1 MSRTGLKALLYSRNA
16 LVKLVFRLYFLLKGG
31 CCMPTVLSED
41 FSTNDG
47 GWGANADAAG
57 FTYVPVAGNDGGYI
71 TATDTVGGAT
81 WYFTSGPAFEGDLSI
96 FVGGSLSY
104 TLRQA
109 NTNSQYED
117 TEVLIVGASRTIG
130 FDLPIDQH
138 PGLDWTLYDIALTA
152 SAGWFD
158 VADDTPVSDAEFAAV
173 LADVQDL
180 QIRGEYRSGGDTA
193 QLDDV
198 ILTSADDGTGGSGGG
213 APNPYRDGFATSDDG
228 WRITADGQ
236 DAMWV
241 ATGGKTNGYLQA
253 SDQPAGAVWFFK
265 TPVEFAGDY
274 TAFSG
279 GSLNYS
285 LFQTSLSS
293 QFDDVDA
300 KLIATDG
307 RELVIDLPA
316 DARPGLDW
324 TDYSIALDSTGGWFD
339 PDTGVAATNAE
350 ITSVLAALDSIE
362 IRGEYRSG
370 PDTAGLDDF
379 ALLGAGQLLEDF
391 SQAGGN
397 GPDTL
402 TGTTGDDELSGGGG
416 DDSLSGGPGN
426 DTLTGGEGTDTARYS
441 GDQDSYTLQITP
453 DGFVLDDRRDGG
465 DGTDTLQGFEF
476 LDFEGGS
483 YFDGG
488 AGDLTLFDL
497 RQFADFATLTPED
510 FRTFVEIYIA
520 YFDRAPDAVGL
531 YFWGTVLAKGQ
542 LTLEQIADDFFT
554 QPETQATYPDLS
566 NNTLFAQEV
575 YQNVL
580 GRDFDAAGL
589 NFWVGALD
597 GGFVTKSQFIL
608 ELLDGVDAPA
618 QPGDSAETIAQRA
631 LDAQYLETKT
641 DLGIYYSVI
650 LGMSDV
656 EDARDAM
663 ALFTG
668 SAASV
673 TAARAEMDADY
684 AEALDPV
691 SGEFLMPLVGVVD
704 DPFMV

>member
-1 MSRTGLKALLYSRNA
+1 
-16 LVKLVFRLYFLLKGG
+16 
-31 CCMPTVLSED
+31 MPTVLSEN
-41 FSTNDG
+41 FNTNDG
-47 GWGANADAAG
+47 GWNTNADARD
-57 FTYVPVAGNDGGYI
+57 FTHVPLSGGMGGYVEAFDRVSGDI
-71 TATDTVGGAT
+71 WYFVGGAP
-81 WYFTSGPAFEGDLSI
+81 FTGDLALFAGGTLEYSI
-96 FVGGSLSY
+96 
-104 TLRQA
+104 RQA
-109 NTNSQYED
+109 SATNQFD
-117 TEVLIVGASRTIG
+117 AVDVILVGADRSIG
-130 FDLPIDQH
+130 FDFPIDQN
-138 PGLDWTLYDIALTA
+138 PGEDWTDYSLSLTA
-152 SAGWFD
+152 AAGWFD
-158 VADDTPVSDAEFAAV
+158 LVTDALLTDAEIEAV
-173 LADVQDL
+173 LGDLQAL
-180 QIRGEYRSGGDTA
+180 QIRGEYRTGPDSA
-193 QLDDV
+193 QLDEV
-198 ILTSADDGTGGSGGG
+198 TLTSLEGAGGGGGTGTS
-213 APNPYRDGFATSDDG
+213 APYRDGFATGDDG

-236 DAMWV
+236 DAVWMP
-241 ATGGKTNGYLQA
+241 TGGKTNGYLQA
-253 SDQPAGAVWFFK
+253 SDRPSGDVWFFK
-265 TPVEFAGDY
+265 TPVAFSGDY
-274 TAFSG
+274 SAFSG

-293 QFDDVDA
+293 QFDDIDA

-324 TDYSIALDSTGGWFD
+324 TDYTIALDTTGGWFD
-339 PDTGVAATNAE
+339 PATGLAASNAE
-350 ITSVLAALDSIE
+350 ITAVLADLDSIE
-362 IRGEYRSG
+362 IRGEYRVG

-379 ALLGAGQLLEDF
+379 ALLGAGQVLEDF

-397 GPDTL
+397 GPDVL
-402 TGTTGDDELSGGGG
+402 TGTDGPDELSGGGG
-416 DDSLSGGPGN
+416 DDTVTGGPGN

-465 DGTDTLQGFEF
+465 DGTDTLNGFEF

-483 YFDGG
+483 TFDGG

-510 FRTFVEIYIA
+510 FRIFVEIYIA

-531 YFWGTVLAKGQ
+531 FFWGTVLAKGQ
-542 LTLEQIADDFFT
+542 LTLEQIADDFFN
-554 QPETQATYPDLS
+554 QPETQAAYPDLS
-566 NNTLFAQEV
+566 NNTLFAQQV

-608 ELLDGVDAPA
+608 ELLEGVDAPA

-656 EDARDAM
+656 DGARDSM

-668 SAASV
+668 TAASV
-673 TAARAEMDADY
+673 LAARAEMDADY

-691 SGEFLMPLVGVVD
+691 NGEFLMPLVGVVD
-704 DPFMV
+704 DPFMM

>member
-1 MSRTGLKALLYSRNA
+1 
-16 LVKLVFRLYFLLKGG
+16 
-31 CCMPTVLSED
+31 MPTILSED
-41 FSTNDG
+41 FNTNDG

-71 TATDTVGGAT
+71 TATDSVGGDT
-81 WYFTSGPAFEGDLSI
+81 WYFTSGPDFEGDLSSFI
-96 FVGGSLSY
+96 GGTLSY
-104 TLRQA
+104 TIRQA
-109 NTNSQYED
+109 NTNSQYDD

-130 FDLPIDQH
+130 FNLPIDQH
-138 PGLDWTLYDIALTA
+138 PGLDWTPYDIALTA

-158 VADDTPVSDAEFAAV
+158 MADGTPLSDVEFAAV
-173 LADVQDL
+173 LANVQDL

-198 ILTSADDGTGGSGGG
+198 TLTGLDDGTGGGSGGS
-213 APNPYRDGFATSDDG
+213 PDPYRDGFAASDDG

-236 DAMWV
+236 DAMWI

-253 SDQPAGAVWFFK
+253 SDRPSGDVWFFK
-265 TPVEFAGDY
+265 TPVEFSGDY
-274 TAFSG
+274 SSFSG

-300 KLIATDG
+300 KLIAGDG
-307 RELVIDLPA
+307 RVLVVDLPA
-316 DARPGLDW
+316 DTQPGLDW
-324 TDYSIALDSTGGWFD
+324 TDYTIALDDTGNWFD
-339 PDTGVAATNAE
+339 PDTGIAATNAE
-350 ITSVLAALDSIE
+350 IDAVLADLDSIE

-370 PDTAGLDDF
+370 SDTAGLDDF

-402 TGTTGDDELSGGGG
+402 TGSDGADDLSGGGG
-416 DDSLSGGPGN
+416 DDTFEGGAGN
-426 DTLTGGEGTDTARYS
+426 DTLEGGEGTDTARYS

-453 DGFVLDDRRDGG
+453 NGFVLDDRRDAG
-465 DGTDTLQGFEF
+465 DGTDTLEGFEF

-497 RQFADFATLTPED
+497 RQFADFATLEESD
-510 FRTFVEIYIA
+510 FRTFVEMYIA

-554 QPETQATYPDLS
+554 QPETQAAYPDLS
-566 NNTLFAQEV
+566 DNTGFAQQV

-580 GRDFDAAGL
+580 GREFDQDGL
-589 NFWVGALD
+589 DFWVGVLD
-597 GGFVTKSQFIL
+597 SGAYSKSQFIL
-608 ELLDGVDAPA
+608 DLLEGVYAPP
-618 QPGDSAETIAQRA
+618 QPEDSAETIAQRA

-656 EDARDAM
+656 EDARDSM
-663 ALFTG
+663 DLFDGTPAG
-668 SAASV
+668 IL
-673 TAARAEMDADY
+673 AARAEMDADY
-684 AEALDPV
+684 AEALDPAN
-691 SGEFLMPLVGVVD
+691 GEFLMPLVGVVD

>member
-1 MSRTGLKALLYSRNA
+1 
-16 LVKLVFRLYFLLKGG
+16 
-31 CCMPTVLSED
+31 MPTVLRED
-41 FSTNDG
+41 FNTNDG
-47 GWGANADAAG
+47 GWSANADAQS
-57 FTYVPVAGNDGGYI
+57 FSYIPVSGADGGYVEGVDR
-71 TATDTVGGAT
+71 TSGDVWYFVGGLP
-81 WYFTSGPAFEGDLSI
+81 FTGDLSE
-96 FVGGSLSY
+96 FAGGTLEYS
-104 TLRQA
+104 LRQA
-109 NTNSQYED
+109 SATSQFD
-117 TEVLIVGASRTIG
+117 DVDVIIVGADRSIG
-130 FDLPIDQH
+130 FDFPLEQN
-138 PGLDWTLYDIALTA
+138 PGEDWTTYNIDLTA
-152 SAGWFD
+152 EVGWFD
-158 VADDTPVSDAEFAAV
+158 LVTDAVLSDAEIAAV
-173 LADVQDL
+173 LSDVQAL
-180 QIRGEYRSGGDTA
+180 QIRGEYRTGPDSA

-198 ILTSADDGTGGSGGG
+198 ILTSVDTGTGSGT
-213 APNPYRDGFATSDDG
+213 PDPYRDGFATSDDG

-236 DAMWV
+236 DAIWV

-253 SDQPAGAVWFFK
+253 SDRPAGNVWFFK
-265 TPVEFAGDY
+265 TPVDFSGDY
-274 TAFSG
+274 TAFFG

-293 QFDDVDA
+293 QFDDIDA

-324 TDYSIALDSTGGWFD
+324 TDYTIALDSTGGWFD
-339 PDTGVAATNAE
+339 PDNGIAATNAE
-350 ITSVLAALDSIE
+350 IDAVLAALDSIE
-362 IRGEYRSG
+362 IRGEYRTGS
-370 PDTAGLDDF
+370 DTAGLDDF

-397 GPDTL
+397 GPDAL
-402 TGTTGDDELSGGGG
+402 NGTTGDDELSGGGG

-426 DTLTGGEGTDTARYS
+426 DTLTGGEGTDTAQYS

-453 DGFVLDDRRDGG
+453 NGFVLDDRRDGG

-531 YFWGTVLAKGQ
+531 FFWGTVLAKGAR
-542 LTLEQIADDFFT
+542 TVEEIADEFFG
-554 QPETQATYPDLS
+554 QPETQATYPDLTD
-566 NNTLFAQEV
+566 NVAFASAV

-580 GRDFDAAGL
+580 GREFDQAGL
-589 NFWVGALD
+589 EFWVDLLD
-597 GGFVTKSQFIL
+597 RGVITQGGFILDIL
-608 ELLDGVDAPA
+608 EGVDAPA

-656 EDARDAM
+656 QDARDAM
-663 ALFTG
+663 ALYDGTP
-668 SAASV
+668 ASV
-673 TAARAEMDADY
+673 TAARAAMDADY

-691 SGEFLMPLVGVVD
+691 NGEFLMPLVGVVD

>member
-1 MSRTGLKALLYSRNA
+1 
-16 LVKLVFRLYFLLKGG
+16 
-31 CCMPTVLSED
+31 MPTILSEN
-41 FSTNDG
+41 FNTSDG
-47 GWGANADAAG
+47 GWNTNADARD
-57 FTYVPVAGNDGGYI
+57 FTHVPLSGGMGGYVE
-71 TATDTVGGAT
+71 AFDRVSGDTWYFVGGAP
-81 WYFTSGPAFEGDLSI
+81 FTGDLSL
-96 FVGGSLSY
+96 FAGG
-104 TLRQA
+104 TLAYSIRQA
-109 NTNSQYED
+109 SATSQFD
-117 TEVLIVGASRTIG
+117 AVDVILVGADRSIG
-130 FDLPIDQH
+130 FDFPLDEN
-138 PGLDWTLYDIALTA
+138 PGEDWTDYSLSLTA
-152 SAGWFD
+152 AAGWFD
-158 VADDTPVSDAEFAAV
+158 LTTDAMLTDAEIAAV
-173 LADVQDL
+173 LGDVQSL
-180 QIRGEYRSGGDTA
+180 QIRGEYRTGSDSA

-198 ILTSADDGTGGSGGG
+198 ILTSLEGAGGG
-213 APNPYRDGFATSDDG
+213 GGTPGPYRDGFATSDDG

-236 DAMWV
+236 DAMWI

-253 SDQPAGAVWFFK
+253 SDRPSGDVWFFK
-265 TPVEFAGDY
+265 TPVEFSGDY
-274 TAFSG
+274 SSFSG

-285 LFQTSLSS
+285 LFQTRVSS

-307 RELVIDLPA
+307 RELVIDLPE
-316 DARPGLDW
+316 DTQPGLEW
-324 TDYSIALDSTGGWFD
+324 TDYTIALDSTGGWVD
-339 PDTGVAATNAE
+339 SDTGLAATNAE
-350 ITSVLAALDSIE
+350 ITAVLAALDSIE
-362 IRGEYRSG
+362 IRDEYRTGS
-370 PDTAGLDDF
+370 DTAGLDDF
-379 ALLGAGQLLEDF
+379 TLLGAGQLLEDF

-397 GPDTL
+397 GPDAL

-416 DDSLSGGPGN
+416 DDSLSGGPGD

-453 DGFVLDDRRDGG
+453 DGFVLDDRRDAG

-531 YFWGTVLAKGQ
+531 FFWGTVLAKGAR
-542 LTLEQIADDFFT
+542 TVEEIADEFFG
-554 QPETQATYPDLS
+554 QSETQATYPDLTD
-566 NNTLFAQEV
+566 NVAFASAV

-580 GRDFDAAGL
+580 GRDFDQAGL
-589 NFWVGALD
+589 NFWVDLLD
-597 GGFVTKSQFIL
+597 RGVITQGRFIL
-608 ELLDGVDAPA
+608 DILEGVDAAP

-656 EDARDAM
+656 DDARDSM

-668 SAASV
+668 TPASV
-673 TAARAEMDADY
+673 LAARAEMDADY
-684 AEALDPV
+684 AEALDPA

-704 DPFMV
+704 DPFMT

>member
-1 MSRTGLKALLYSRNA
+1 
-16 LVKLVFRLYFLLKGG
+16 
-31 CCMPTVLSED
+31 MPTVLRED
-41 FSTNDG
+41 FNTNDG
-47 GWGANADAAG
+47 GWGVNADAQS
-57 FTYVPVAGNDGGYI
+57 FSYIPVNGADGGYVEGVD
-71 TATDTVGGAT
+71 ATSGDVWYFVGGLP
-81 WYFTSGPAFEGDLSI
+81 FTGDLSE
-96 FVGGSLSY
+96 FAGGTLEYS
-104 TLRQA
+104 LRQA
-109 NTNSQYED
+109 SATSQFD
-117 TEVLIVGASRTIG
+117 DVDVIIVGATRSIG
-130 FDLPIDQH
+130 FDFPIEQN
-138 PGLDWTLYDIALTA
+138 PGTDWTTYNIDLTA
-152 SAGWFD
+152 GVGWYD
-158 VADDTPVSDAEFAAV
+158 LTTDAVLSDAEIAAV
-173 LADVQDL
+173 LGNVQSL
-180 QIRGEYRSGGDTA
+180 QIRGEYRTGADSA

-198 ILTSADDGTGGSGGG
+198 ILTSLDTGTGG
-213 APNPYRDGFATSDDG
+213 APNPYRDGFATNDDG

-241 ATGGKTNGYLQA
+241 PTGGKTNGYLQA
-253 SDQPAGAVWFFK
+253 SDRPSGDVWFFK
-265 TPVEFAGDY
+265 TPVAFSGDY
-274 TAFSG
+274 SAFSG

-293 QFDDVDA
+293 QFDDIDA

-307 RELVIDLPA
+307 RVLVIDLPA
-316 DARPGLDW
+316 DTRPGLDW

-339 PDTGVAATNAE
+339 PDTGLAATNAE
-350 ITSVLAALDSIE
+350 IDAVLAALDSIE
-362 IRGEYRSG
+362 IRGEYRTGS
-370 PDTAGLDDF
+370 DTAGLDDF

-402 TGTTGDDELSGGGG
+402 NGTTGDDELSGGGG

-453 DGFVLDDRRDGG
+453 DGFVLDDRRDAG

-531 YFWGTVLAKGQ
+531 FFWGTVLAKGQ

-554 QPETQATYPDLS
+554 QPETQMAYPDLS
-566 NNTLFAQEV
+566 NNTLFAQQV

-580 GRDFDAAGL
+580 GRDFDADGL

-608 ELLDGVDAPA
+608 ELLEGVDAPA
-618 QPGDSAETIAQRA
+618 QPTDSAETIAQRA

-663 ALFTG
+663 AIYDGT
-668 SAASV
+668 AASV

-704 DPFMV
+704 DPFMM

>member
-1 MSRTGLKALLYSRNA
+1 M
-16 LVKLVFRLYFLLKGG
+16 
-31 CCMPTVLSED
+31 VL
-41 FSTNDG
+41 
-47 GWGANADAAG
+47 
-57 FTYVPVAGNDGGYI
+57 
-71 TATDTVGGAT
+71 
-81 WYFTSGPAFEGDLSI
+81 
-96 FVGGSLSY
+96 
-104 TLRQA
+104 
-109 NTNSQYED
+109 
-117 TEVLIVGASRTIG
+117 
-130 FDLPIDQH
+130 
-138 PGLDWTLYDIALTA
+138 
-152 SAGWFD
+152 
-158 VADDTPVSDAEFAAV
+158 
-173 LADVQDL
+173 
-180 QIRGEYRSGGDTA
+180 
-193 QLDDV
+193 
-198 ILTSADDGTGGSGGG
+198 
-213 APNPYRDGFATSDDG
+213 
-228 WRITADGQ
+228 Q
-236 DAMWV
+236 DA
-241 ATGGKTNGYLQA
+241 
-253 SDQPAGAVWFFK
+253 
-265 TPVEFAGDY
+265 
-274 TAFSG
+274 G

-293 QFDDVDA
+293 QFDDIDA

-324 TDYSIALDSTGGWFD
+324 TDYSIALDSKGGWVD
-339 PDTGVAATNAE
+339 PDTGLAATNAE

-362 IRGEYRSG
+362 IRGEYRTGS
-370 PDTAGLDDF
+370 DTAGLDDF
-379 ALLGAGQLLEDF
+379 ALLGVGQVLEDF

-397 GPDTL
+397 GPDAL
-402 TGTTGDDELSGGGG
+402 DGTTGGDELSGAGG
-416 DDSLSGGPGN
+416 DDTVTGGPGY
-426 DTLTGGEGTDTARYS
+426 DTLSGGEGTDTARYS
-441 GDQDSYTLQITP
+441 GDQDSYTLM
-453 DGFVLDDRRDGG
+453 
-465 DGTDTLQGFEF
+465 GFEF

-542 LTLEQIADDFFT
+542 LTLEQIADDFFN
-554 QPETQATYPDLS
+554 QPETQAAYPDLS
-566 NNTLFAQEV
+566 NNTLFAQQV

-608 ELLDGVDAPA
+608 ALLEGVDAPA

-641 DLGIYYSVI
+641 DLGVYYAVI

-656 EDARDAM
+656 EDARDSM

-668 SAASV
+668 TPASV
-673 TAARAEMDADY
+673 QAARAEMDADF

-691 SGEFLMPLVGVVD
+691 TGEFLMPLVGVVD
-704 DPFMV
+704 DPFMA

>member
-1 MSRTGLKALLYSRNA
+1 
-16 LVKLVFRLYFLLKGG
+16 
-31 CCMPTVLSED
+31 MPTILSED
-41 FSTNDG
+41 FNTSDG
-47 GWGANADAAG
+47 GWTTNADARD
-57 FTYVPVAGNDGGYI
+57 FTHVPLSGADGGYVE
-71 TATDTVGGAT
+71 AFDRVSGDVWYFVGGAP
-81 WYFTSGPAFEGDLSI
+81 FTGDLSL
-96 FVGGSLSY
+96 FAGG
-104 TLRQA
+104 TLDYSIRQSSA
-109 NTNSQYED
+109 SSQFD
-117 TEVLIVGASRTIG
+117 AVDVILVGADRSIG
-130 FDLPIDQH
+130 FDFPIDEN
-138 PGLDWTLYDIALTA
+138 PGTDWTDYSISLTA
-152 SAGWFD
+152 LAGWFD
-158 VADDTPVSDAEFAAV
+158 LATDVVLTTDAEIAAV
-173 LADVQDL
+173 LGDLQAL
-180 QIRGEYRSGGDTA
+180 QIRGEYVTGPDSA
-193 QLDDV
+193 QLDEV
-198 ILTSADDGTGGSGGG
+198 TLTSLPGAGGGGGGTGTP
-213 APNPYRDGFATSDDG
+213 APYRDGFATGDDG

-236 DAMWV
+236 DARWI

-253 SDQPAGAVWFFK
+253 SDRPSGDVWFFK
-265 TPVEFAGDY
+265 TPVAFSGDY
-274 TAFSG
+274 SSFSG

-293 QFDDVDA
+293 QFDDIDA

-339 PDTGVAATNAE
+339 PDTGLAATNGE

-362 IRGEYRSG
+362 IRGEYRVG
-370 PDTAGLDDF
+370 TDTAGLDDF
-379 ALLGAGQLLEDF
+379 ALLGVGQVLEDF

-416 DDSLSGGPGN
+416 DDTVTGGPGN

-453 DGFVLDDRRDGG
+453 DGFVLDDRRDAG

-531 YFWGTVLAKGQ
+531 YFWGTVLAKGAR
-542 LTLEQIADDFFT
+542 TVEEIADEFFT
-554 QPETQATYPDLS
+554 QPETQATYPDLTD
-566 NNTLFAQEV
+566 NVAFASAV

-580 GRDFDAAGL
+580 GRAFDQAGL
-589 NFWVGALD
+589 EFWVDLLD
-597 GGFVTKSQFIL
+597 RGVITQGRFIL
-608 ELLDGVDAPA
+608 DILEGVDATP

-641 DLGIYYSVI
+641 DLGIYYAVI

-656 EDARDAM
+656 EDARDSM

-668 SAASV
+668 TPASV
-673 TAARAEMDADY
+673 QAARAEMDADF

-691 SGEFLMPLVGVVD
+691 TGEFLMPLVGVVD
-704 DPFMV
+704 DPFMA

>member
-1 MSRTGLKALLYSRNA
+1 
-16 LVKLVFRLYFLLKGG
+16 
-31 CCMPTVLSED
+31 MPTILSEN
-41 FSTNDG
+41 FNTNDG
-47 GWGANADAAG
+47 GWNTNADARD
-57 FTYVPVAGNDGGYI
+57 FTHVPLSGADGGYVE
-71 TATDTVGGAT
+71 AFDRVSGDV
-81 WYFTSGPAFEGDLSI
+81 WY
-96 FVGGSLSY
+96 FVGGTPFTGDLALFAGG
-104 TLRQA
+104 TLEYSIRQA
-109 NTNSQYED
+109 SATSQFD
-117 TEVLIVGASRTIG
+117 AVDVILVGADRSIG
-130 FDLPIDQH
+130 FDFPIDEN
-138 PGLDWTLYDIALTA
+138 PGEDWTDYSLSLTA
-152 SAGWFD
+152 AAGWFD
-158 VADDTPVSDAEFAAV
+158 LVTDAVLTDAEIEAV
-173 LADVQDL
+173 LGNVQAL
-180 QIRGEYRSGGDTA
+180 QIRGEYRTGSDSA

-198 ILTSADDGTGGSGGG
+198 TLTSLEGAGGG
-213 APNPYRDGFATSDDG
+213 GPGTPAPYRDGFATSDDG

-236 DAMWV
+236 DAVWV
-241 ATGGKTNGYLQA
+241 PTGGKTNGFLRA
-253 SDQPAGAVWFFK
+253 SDRPSGDVWFFK
-265 TPVEFAGDY
+265 TPVAFSGDY

-293 QFDDVDA
+293 QFDDIDA

-316 DARPGLDW
+316 DTQPGLDW
-324 TDYSIALDSTGGWFD
+324 TDYTIALDSTGGWFD
-339 PDTGVAATNAE
+339 PATGLAATNAE
-350 ITSVLAALDSIE
+350 ITAVLAALDSIE
-362 IRGEYRSG
+362 IRGEYRTGS
-370 PDTAGLDDF
+370 DTAGLDDF
-379 ALLGAGQLLEDF
+379 ALLGSGQLLEDF

-402 TGTTGDDELSGGGG
+402 TGTTGADELSGGGG
-416 DDSLSGGPGN
+416 DDTLTGGPGN

-453 DGFVLDDRRDGG
+453 DGFVLDDRRDAG

-531 YFWGTVLAKGQ
+531 FFWGTVLAKGQ
-542 LTLEQIADDFFT
+542 LTLEQIADDFFN
-554 QPETQATYPDLS
+554 QPETQAAYPDLNDNS
-566 NNTLFAQEV
+566 AFAQQV

-580 GRDFDAAGL
+580 GRDFDTAGL

-608 ELLDGVDAPA
+608 ELLEGVDAPA

-641 DLGIYYSVI
+641 DLGIYYAVI

-656 EDARDAM
+656 DDARDSM

-668 SAASV
+668 TPASV
-673 TAARAEMDADY
+673 LAARAEMDADY
-684 AEALDPV
+684 AEALDPLA
-691 SGEFLMPLVGVVD
+691 GEFLMPLVGVVD
-704 DPFMV
+704 DPFMM